1 MHNGIWMPPPRV
13 SKNLCANSSGSRFGL
28 VLISLSLLLIGC
40 ASPSEPVERKP
51 PVPSAIT
58 DLSVVQS
65 ANEVV
70 LTFTMPTETVDRRP
84 LKDSPAIEIY
94 RGLGDGKAD
103 SEKHLTL
110 EATIPSAAVDR
121 YVAQGRARYLDQ
133 LKPDDFGGREA
144 VGATYSVRT
153 RASEKKDSDASNA
166 AYLLARPALDPIAD
180 LRTQVTHPAVVLAWS
195 APQKTM
201 TGSTPPVA
209 SYRIYRAEGET
220 SASTSAQKAKPTP
233 AFVKIGEGESTTFQD
248 THFEFGKSYVYSVR
262 SVVASGVE
270 TLESADSNIALVT
283 PKDVFPP
290 AAPLGIVV
298 ALVPEQGQI
307 AAHLELSWAVSP
319 ETDIAG
325 YNVYRSEQ
333 ADTSGTRLNTD
344 LLLTPAFRDM
354 NVQPGHRY
362 FYTATAVD
370 RSGNESAPSEAVSG
384 GVPAESQP
392 NP

>member
-1 MHNGIWMPPPRV
+1 MENGIGMPPRRV
-13 SKNLCANSSGSRFGL
+13 SRNLCANSSWSRFSL

-70 LTFTMPTETVDRRP
+70 LTFTTPTETVDRRP
-84 LKDSPAIEIY
+84 LKESPAIEIY
-94 RGLGDGKAD
+94 RGLGDGKTE

-110 EATIPSAAVDR
+110 EATIPSAAVDQ
-121 YVAQGRARYLDQ
+121 YVAQGRARFVDQ
-133 LKPDDFGGREA
+133 LKPEDFGQRDA
-144 VGATYSVRT
+144 IGATYTVRT

-166 AYLLARPALDPIAD
+166 AYLLVRPALDPIAD

-195 APQKTM
+195 APHKTM

-209 SYRIYRAEGET
+209 SYRIYRAQSEPSAAT
-220 SASTSAQKAKPTP
+220 SEQKTKPAPT
-233 AFVKIGEGESTTFQD
+233 FLKIGESESPAYQD
-248 THFEFGKSYVYSVR
+248 TQFEFGKTYIYSVR
-262 SVVASGVE
+262 SVVASGTE
-270 TLESADSNIALVT
+270 TLESADSNLAVVT

-298 ALVPEQGQI
+298 AMVPEQGQI

-333 ADTSGTRLNTD
+333 ADTSGTRLNTE

-362 FYTATAVD
+362 FYTVTAVD
-370 RSGNESAPSEAVSG
+370 RSGNESPVSEAVSG

-392 NP
+392 KP